1 MPIHTDLNPCKPSKE
16 TEVMKKVSIS
26 EFNADPIVQDVATPM
41 PADGEVLV
49 DVEFASVNGM
59 DAMTWAG
66 YIEGMMPYEMPITLG
81 RDFSGTVSALGAG
94 VDGLAVGDPV
104 FGMLMSMPLHDG
116 TFAESAAVPAWG
128 LVKRPDGLDAKSAGA
143 LALAGTAAK
152 TAIDALALTAGQT
165 VLIAGAT
172 GGVGAIAIQLAKSI
186 GATVIATAA
195 TPDEA
200 AFVRDLGADETVDY
214 RGDLAAAVSALYP
227 DGVDAVLHAAGDGV
241 ALADL
246 VAPGGRFAS
255 TLGVGPDQLADRDI
269 EATVVMAMPN
279 SETLDALATAAAN
292 GTLRVPIGNTYPL
305 DQVAQALKDFTS
317 GTVGKIAVAVR

>member
-1 MPIHTDLNPCKPSKE
+1 
-16 TEVMKKVSIS
+16 MKTISIA
-26 EFNADPIVQDVATPM
+26 EFNADPIARDVPTPV

-66 YIEGMMPYEMPITLG
+66 YIEGMMPYELPITLG

-94 VDGLAVGDPV
+94 VEGLAVGDPV
-104 FGMLMSMPLHDG
+104 FGMLMSMPLHAG
-116 TFAESAAVPAWG
+116 TFAESITVPTWG
-128 LVKRPDGLDAKSAGA
+128 LTKRPSGLDTKSAGA
-143 LALAGTAAK
+143 LGLAGTAAK
-152 TAIDALALTAGQT
+152 TAVDALAPTAGQT
-165 VLIAGAT
+165 VLVVGAT
-172 GGVGAIAIQLAKSI
+172 GGVGAIAIQLAKAA

-195 TPDEA
+195 TSEEV
-200 AFVRDLGADETVDY
+200 AFVRGLGADETVDY
-214 RGDLAAAVSALYP
+214 RGDLAAAVRVLYP

-241 ALADL
+241 ALADV

-255 TLGVGPDQLADRDI
+255 TLGVGPDQLAGRDI
-269 EATVVMAMPN
+269 DATVVMAIP
-279 SETLDALATAAAN
+279 SSDTLTALAAAVAD

-305 DQVAQALKDFTS
+305 DQVSQALKDFTS

>member
-1 MPIHTDLNPCKPSKE
+1 
-16 TEVMKKVSIS
+16 MKTISIA
-26 EFNADPIVQDVATPM
+26 EFNADPIARDVPTPV

-66 YIEGMMPYEMPITLG
+66 YIEGMMPYELPITLG

-94 VDGLAVGDPV
+94 VEGLAVGDPV
-104 FGMLMSMPLHDG
+104 FGMLMSMPLHAG
-116 TFAESAAVPAWG
+116 TFAESITVPIWG
-128 LVKRPDGLDAKSAGA
+128 LTKRPSGLDTKSAGA
-143 LALAGTAAK
+143 LGLAGTAAK
-152 TAIDALALTAGQT
+152 TAVDALAPTAGQT
-165 VLIAGAT
+165 VLVVGAT
-172 GGVGAIAIQLAKSI
+172 GGVGAIAIQLAKAQ

-195 TPDEA
+195 TPEEV
-200 AFVRDLGADETVDY
+200 AFVRGLGADETVDY
-214 RGDLAAAVSALYP
+214 RGDLAAAVRALYP

-241 ALADL
+241 ALADV

-255 TLGVGPDQLADRDI
+255 TLGVGPDQLAGRDI
-269 EATVVMAMPN
+269 NATVVMAIP
-279 SETLDALATAAAN
+279 SSDTLTALAAAVAD

-305 DQVAQALKDFTS
+305 DQVSQALKDFTS

>member
-1 MPIHTDLNPCKPSKE
+1 
-16 TEVMKKVSIS
+16 MKTISIA
-26 EFNADPIVQDVATPM
+26 EFNADPIARDVPTPV

-66 YIEGMMPYEMPITLG
+66 YIEGMMPYELPITLG

-94 VDGLAVGDPV
+94 VEGLAVGDPV
-104 FGMLMSMPLHDG
+104 FGMLMSMPLHAG
-116 TFAESAAVPAWG
+116 TFAESITVPTWG
-128 LVKRPDGLDAKSAGA
+128 LTKRPSGLDTKSAGA
-143 LALAGTAAK
+143 LGLAGTAAK
-152 TAIDALALTAGQT
+152 TAVDALAPTEGQT
-165 VLIAGAT
+165 VLVVGAT
-172 GGVGAIAIQLAKSI
+172 GGVGAIAIQLAKAQ

-195 TPDEA
+195 TPEEV
-200 AFVRDLGADETVDY
+200 AFVRGLGADETVDY
-214 RGDLAAAVSALYP
+214 RGDLAAAVRALYP

-241 ALADL
+241 AIADV

-255 TLGVGPDQLADRDI
+255 TLGVGPDQLAGRDI
-269 EATVVMAMPN
+269 NATVVMAIP
-279 SETLDALATAAAN
+279 SSDTLTALAAAVAD

-305 DQVAQALKDFTS
+305 DQVSQALKDFTS

>member
-1 MPIHTDLNPCKPSKE
+1 
-16 TEVMKKVSIS
+16 MKTISIA
-26 EFNADPIVQDVATPM
+26 EFNADPIARDVPTPV

-66 YIEGMMPYEMPITLG
+66 YIEGMMPYELPITLG

-94 VDGLAVGDPV
+94 VEGLAVGDPV
-104 FGMLMSMPLHDG
+104 FGMLMSMPLHAG
-116 TFAESAAVPAWG
+116 TFAESITVPIWG
-128 LVKRPDGLDAKSAGA
+128 LTKRPSGLDTKSTGA
-143 LALAGTAAK
+143 LGLAGTAAK
-152 TAIDALALTAGQT
+152 TAVDALAPTAGQT
-165 VLIAGAT
+165 VLVVGAT
-172 GGVGAIAIQLAKSI
+172 GGVGAIAIQLAKAQ

-195 TPDEA
+195 TPEEV
-200 AFVRDLGADETVDY
+200 AFVRGLGADETVDY
-214 RGDLAAAVSALYP
+214 RGDLAAAVRALYP

-241 ALADL
+241 ALADV

-255 TLGVGPDQLADRDI
+255 TLGVGPDQLAGRDI
-269 EATVVMAMPN
+269 NATVVMAIP
-279 SETLDALATAAAN
+279 SSDTLTALAAAVAD

-305 DQVAQALKDFTS
+305 DQVSQALKDFTS

>member
-1 MPIHTDLNPCKPSKE
+1 
-16 TEVMKKVSIS
+16 
-26 EFNADPIVQDVATPM
+26 
-41 PADGEVLV
+41 VLV

-66 YIEGMMPYEMPITLG
+66 MIEGMMPYELPITLG

-104 FGMLMSMPLHDG
+104 FGLLLNMPLHDG
-116 TFAESAAVPAWG
+116 TFAESTAVPFWG
-128 LVKRPDGLDAKSAGA
+128 LAKRPDGLDAKSAGA

-172 GGVGAIAIQLAKSI
+172 GGVGAFAIQLAKSR

-195 TPDEA
+195 TPEEV
-200 AFVRDLGADETVDY
+200 AFVGDLGADETVDY
-214 RGDLAAAVSALYP
+214 RGDVATAVSALYP

-241 ALADL
+241 ALAGL

-255 TLGVGPDQLADRDI
+255 TLGVGPDQLAGRNI
-269 EATVVMAMPN
+269 EATVVMAIPN
-279 SETLDALATAAAN
+279 SDTLAALAAAAAD
-292 GTLRVPIGNTYPL
+292 GTLRVPIGKTYPL
-305 DQVAQALKDFTS
+305 DQVSQALKDFTS
-317 GTVGKIAVAVR
+317 GAVGKIAVAVR

>member
-1 MPIHTDLNPCKPSKE
+1 
-16 TEVMKKVSIS
+16 MKTISIA
-26 EFNADPIVQDVATPM
+26 EFNADPIARDVPIPV

-66 YIEGMMPYEMPITLG
+66 YIEGMMPYELPITLG

-94 VDGLAVGDPV
+94 VEGLAVGDPV
-104 FGMLMSMPLHDG
+104 FGMLMSMPLHAG
-116 TFAESAAVPAWG
+116 TFAESITVPTWG
-128 LVKRPDGLDAKSAGA
+128 LTKRPSGLDTKSAGA
-143 LALAGTAAK
+143 LGLAGTAAK
-152 TAIDALALTAGQT
+152 TAVDALAPTAGQT
-165 VLIAGAT
+165 VLVVGAT
-172 GGVGAIAIQLAKSI
+172 GGVGAIAIQLAKAK

-195 TPDEA
+195 TPEEV
-200 AFVRDLGADETVDY
+200 AFVRGLGADETVDY
-214 RGDLAAAVSALYP
+214 RGDLAAAVRALYP

-241 ALADL
+241 ALAEV

-255 TLGVGPDQLADRDI
+255 TLGVGPDQFAGRDI
-269 EATVVMAMPN
+269 NATVVMAIP
-279 SETLDALATAAAN
+279 SSDTLAALAAAVAD

-305 DQVAQALKDFTS
+305 DQVSQALKDFTS